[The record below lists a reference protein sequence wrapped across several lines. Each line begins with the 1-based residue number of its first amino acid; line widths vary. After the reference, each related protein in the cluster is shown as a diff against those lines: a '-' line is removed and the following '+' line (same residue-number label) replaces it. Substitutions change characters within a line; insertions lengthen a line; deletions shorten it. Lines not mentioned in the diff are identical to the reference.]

1 MEEQSVRMNYGG
13 VPLFDGTQGKFVM
26 WWKKFR
32 AFAYLNG
39 FGEAVQEV
47 PDPDLPSSY
56 FESID
61 TNTEEGKKKLLA
73 KKKND
78 LAISSL
84 SIAFSKEGTMGIIT
98 RTISEDWPTGQ
109 GHMVIKALMKR
120 YRPID
125 TISKV
130 EMRQKL
136 NKITMKKGSNPT
148 LLFEDLSGI
157 EEKYMILGQKIDE
170 SDLIAIV
177 LDVATDD
184 YQVVL
189 TTEQRRRGREL
200 TLSDLEDAMYQHYRQ
215 ATRNK
220 PDRRVIKEEG
230 EVLLSA
236 FQGTCYSCGK
246 TGHRANQCKNRNKE
260 GKERKRLS
268 VKCHHCGKLGHV
280 AANCWLKEENKDK
293 RPEGFKTRSK
303 HETTNIATDGETGT
317 QEFLLGMT
325 DGVIIDKNIW
335 IADSAATVHMT
346 ADRSGGINAK
356 KPNRNHKITLG
367 NGSEEE
373 VKEIVDIKGKLFNK
387 NTQNWDNVTIQD
399 VSIMPTA
406 KFNLFSVTQMF
417 KKGWKMEG
425 DEESIRLTKGEMTI
439 NFDIKIPTPKGFLY
453 GLYITRRQEICGIA
467 TSSNRTMP
475 LMEAH
480 SKLGHIS
487 ISETKRISKQLGWRI
502 DDEYERCEACAIGKA
517 QQKGVTKRS
526 NHVIATKNGERVF
539 LDISSV
545 KNTEFPEVEVT
556 PKPYW
561 RIIVDERTQMKFSD
575 FFTTKNGMVEPTC
588 KLFNI

>member
-136 NKITMKKGSNPT
+136 NKITMKKGSDPT
-148 LLFEDLSGI
+148 LLFEELSGI
-157 EEKYMILGQKIDE
+157 EEKYMIPGQKIDE

-260 GKERKRLS
+260 GK
-268 VKCHHCGKLGHV
+268 
-280 AANCWLKEENKDK
+280 
-293 RPEGFKTRSK
+293 
-303 HETTNIATDGETGT
+303 
-317 QEFLLGMT
+317 
-325 DGVIIDKNIW
+325 
-335 IADSAATVHMT
+335 
-346 ADRSGGINAK
+346 
-356 KPNRNHKITLG
+356 
-367 NGSEEE
+367 
-373 VKEIVDIKGKLFNK
+373 
-387 NTQNWDNVTIQD
+387 
-399 VSIMPTA
+399 
-406 KFNLFSVTQMF
+406 
-417 KKGWKMEG
+417 
-425 DEESIRLTKGEMTI
+425 
-439 NFDIKIPTPKGFLY
+439 
-453 GLYITRRQEICGIA
+453 
-467 TSSNRTMP
+467 
-475 LMEAH
+475 
-480 SKLGHIS
+480 
-487 ISETKRISKQLGWRI
+487 
-502 DDEYERCEACAIGKA
+502 
-517 QQKGVTKRS
+517 
-526 NHVIATKNGERVF
+526 
-539 LDISSV
+539 
-545 KNTEFPEVEVT
+545 
-556 PKPYW
+556 
-561 RIIVDERTQMKFSD
+561 
-575 FFTTKNGMVEPTC
+575 
-588 KLFNI
+588 